1 MTRLVIEALVLL
13 IRTEWRLQRSPDRAL
28 QEILAPACSPNAN
41 VNRQPPERICD
52 AVNIAC
58 ALWFKAVLCLQRSVT
73 LVILLRRNSYPAE
86 LVIGAQTLPFRSHA
100 WVELHGQVMND
111 RAYVGDLYHELE
123 RC

>member
-13 IRTEWRLQRSPDRAL
+13 IRTEWLLQHSRDRAL
-28 QEILAPACSPNAN
+28 QDVLIPARSPDAS
-41 VNRQPPERICD
+41 VSPHSRERICD

-58 ALWFKAVLCLQRSVT
+58 TLWIKAVLCLQRSVT

-100 WVELHGQVMND
+100 WVELNGQVMND